1 MEDVTPDLLNF
12 ANYRVEQIPDHKYKF
27 KLVHPG
33 LNRNKDILVEAFV
46 DEESQKVEWENM
58 PIAIRMALDMFKF
71 FDLKR
76 HPLQCIILAI
86 NLIKDEGEPL
96 RPREEIEQVLQGT
109 QSSTR

>member
-1 MEDVTPDLLNF
+1 MKDATPDLIYF
-12 ANYRVEQIPDHKYKF
+12 ANYRVEHIPDQKYKF

-33 LNRNKDILVEAFV
+33 LNRNKDLLVEAFI

-58 PIAIRMALDMFKF
+58 PLAIQMALGMFKF

-76 HPLQCIILAI
+76 HPYQCIVLAI
-86 NLIKDEGEPL
+86 KLIKDEGEPL
-96 RPREEIEQVLQGT
+96 RSREEIEQVLQGT